1 VFKNELKGTVW
12 FFGLAAVLCGV
23 LYFFS
28 DKTDAFSLV
37 AALIL
42 SALVVS
48 LMHGINM
55 MLISY
60 VPSRF
65 ASMNCVSTVSGITN
79 AFTYVGNTVS
89 DSVIGIVESNF
100 GFSVNVLSWAGI
112 ALMGFI
118 AAIISYRPW
127 KKFVKKVEEDLST
140 SNQPENSVAENE

>member
-1 VFKNELKGTVW
+1 MTLKKSTRNRLGNTVRYIA
-12 FFGLAAVLCGV
+12 LI
-23 LYFFS
+23 FFS
-28 DKTDAFSLV
+28 IFAMFPMLWIVLSSFKEYSELINIEKVTYWPENFSLTNFDK
-37 AALIL
+37 L
-42 SALVVS
+42 LVEFK
-48 LMHGINM
+48 
-55 MLISY
+55 Y
-60 VPSRF
+60 
-65 ASMNCVSTVSGITN
+65 
-79 AFTYVGNTVS
+79 FTYVGNTVS